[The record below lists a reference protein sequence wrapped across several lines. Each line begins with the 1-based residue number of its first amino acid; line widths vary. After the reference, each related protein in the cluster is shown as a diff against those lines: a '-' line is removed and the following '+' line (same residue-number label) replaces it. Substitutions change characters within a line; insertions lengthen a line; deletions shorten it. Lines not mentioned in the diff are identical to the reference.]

1 MDELCGPSDPQ
12 PSSVAQVA
20 LQADG
25 GCTEMPSDCQLS
37 EIFIF
42 WLLER
47 NHPDLSRK
55 HVNTAVLEMPRVF
68 GVGSCKINR
77 AGVGWKGKKS
87 GQVIMQRGTHIFVLI
102 TLFF

>member
-1 MDELCGPSDPQ
+1 MSCAAPSDPQ

-20 LQADG
+20 LQGDG

-47 NHPDLSRK
+47 KHPVLSTK
-55 HVNTAVLEMPRVF
+55 HINTAVLEMLRVF
-68 GVGSCKINR
+68 GVGSCKTNR
-77 AGVGWKGKKS
+77 AGVGWKGKKN
-87 GQVIMQRGTHIFVLI
+87 GQVIMQRETRVFVVI
-102 TLFF
+102 TPFF